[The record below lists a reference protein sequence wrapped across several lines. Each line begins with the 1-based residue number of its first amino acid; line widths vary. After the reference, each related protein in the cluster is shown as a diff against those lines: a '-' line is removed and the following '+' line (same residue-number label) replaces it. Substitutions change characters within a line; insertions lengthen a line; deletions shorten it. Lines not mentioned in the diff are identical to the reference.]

1 MRWIISLLFLVL
13 FQYYSFQAIK
23 TTISN
28 KWILFLYVI
37 LVILVIGNLLFHT
50 VIIERSTQ
58 TEPRLM
64 YAIGFF
70 ISLFTF
76 QALITII
83 LLGEDILRVPQ
94 GVYSFFTKMPG
105 ETKFLPERRKIISQI
120 AIGIAAIPFA
130 VSYTH
135 LTLPTKRI
143 V

>member
-37 LVILVIGNLLFHT
+37 IVILVIGNLLFHT
-50 VIIERSTQ
+50 VIIERSLKLNL
-58 TEPRLM
+58 LM

-94 GVYSFFTKMPG
+94 GYIHF
-105 ETKFLPERRKIISQI
+105 SQKC
-120 AIGIAAIPFA
+120 PVKQNF
-130 VSYTH
+130 YQ
-135 LTLPTKRI
+135 KEEK
-143 V
+143 

>member
-1 MRWIISLLFLVL
+1 MRWIISLLFLAL

-23 TTISN
+23 NSISN
-28 KWILFLYVI
+28 KWVLFLYGTIVVLI
-37 LVILVIGNLLFHT
+37 IGNLLFYT
-50 VIIERSTQ
+50 IVIERSPQ

-94 GVYSFFTKMPG
+94 GIYSFFTKMPG
-105 ETKFLPERRKIISQI
+105 ETKFI
-120 AIGIAAIPFA
+120 
-130 VSYTH
+130 
-135 LTLPTKRI
+135 RI
-143 V
+143 